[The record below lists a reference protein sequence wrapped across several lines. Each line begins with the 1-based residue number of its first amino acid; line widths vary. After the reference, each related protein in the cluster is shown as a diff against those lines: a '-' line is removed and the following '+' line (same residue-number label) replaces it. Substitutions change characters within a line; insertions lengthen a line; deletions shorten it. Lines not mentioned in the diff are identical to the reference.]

1 MQQRGVVEQRLHEG
15 AAPFELLRLPLA
27 QQQQHS
33 AVGYNEQ
40 TNKFQRFNSF
50 KGWNSKG
57 FAFPFIALKAFGTAR
72 LRLRSQHWRGSG

>member
-27 QQQQHS
+27 QQHS

-40 TNKFQRFNSF
+40 TNKQISKIQFFQRLEL
-50 KGWNSKG
+50 KG

-72 LRLRSQHWRGSG
+72 LRLRSQHGRGSG